1 MCLHEN
7 NLPQKKRV
15 SSVYSLKGL
24 WTHLLLVGQGCV
36 YNVVLW
42 KNQFKSLRLSITRNE
57 QYRAVTLSW
66 PILLNIPPPLT
77 LRISKSPRIAKTV
90 WEWVELW
97 VHMKTN
103 PLTWTLVGILR
114 KEQSSTPYTQKT
126 ILTKHHTQLA
136 TTSLASLYGFPWL
149 SQATSG
155 LLFSKNSSQRNF
167 IQITNLHMW
176 QELY

>member
-1 MCLHEN
+1 M
-7 NLPQKKRV
+7 
-15 SSVYSLKGL
+15 SSLYSLKGL

-36 YNVVLW
+36 YNVILW
-42 KNQFKSLRLSITRNE
+42 KDQFKYLRLFITRNE
-57 QYRAVTLSW
+57 QYSVVTLSW
-66 PILLNIPPPLT
+66 PILNIPPPLT
-77 LRISKSPRIAKTV
+77 LRISKSPGIAKTV

-97 VHMKTN
+97 VYMKTK
-103 PLTWTLVGILR
+103 PLTSTSVGILR
-114 KEQSSTPYTQKT
+114 KEQSSTPYPQKT
-126 ILTKHHTQLA
+126 ILTKYHTQLT